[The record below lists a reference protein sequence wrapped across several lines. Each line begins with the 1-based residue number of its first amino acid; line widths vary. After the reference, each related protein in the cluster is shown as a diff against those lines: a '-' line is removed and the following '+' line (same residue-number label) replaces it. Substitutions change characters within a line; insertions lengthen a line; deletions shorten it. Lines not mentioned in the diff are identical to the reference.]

1 MLRSHNCSRLWRPIA
16 MVAIAT
22 CPALAQSGGASAA
35 PDTLRLSLGG
45 AGSIALRPSDEIGIA
60 AAQTEIADASYGVAR
75 ARVLPQLRLNTSYT
89 PADGRRRGPALGSV
103 FNPPNTYAA

>member
-35 PDTLRLSLGG
+35 PDTLRLSLGD
-45 AGSIALRPSDEIGIA
+45 AVSIALRQSDEIGIA
-60 AAQTEIADASYGVAR
+60 AAQTEIADASYGFPR
-75 ARVLPQLRLNTSYT
+75 ASVLPQLRLNTSYT
-89 PADGRRRGPALGSV
+89 HVYHTAPRQPLRSS
-103 FNPPNTYAA
+103 FTPPTT